1 MLLWHLSDD
10 PRLGPKATAAIE
22 AAMLPHHH
30 GDPFDRLLIAQAQ
43 AHSLPIVTGNPAFG
57 DYDVRV
63 IWD

>member
-1 MLLWHLSDD
+1 
-10 PRLGPKATAAIE
+10 
-22 AAMLPHHH
+22 MLPHHH